1 MLEVEYLLLVKLK
14 RQVIVEQ
21 RKEEKKGSKKNCEKK
36 EFRLDRVKNL
46 LYEMD
51 I

>member
-21 RKEEKKGSKKNCEKK
+21 RKEEKKGEHVYKRGQ
-36 EFRLDRVKNL
+36 FGVDGW
-46 LYEMD
+46 
-51 I
+51 